1 MEEAEAALEVD
12 VQANVI
18 QRVLVQ
24 QAIVERLIVS

>member
-24 QAIVERLIVS
+24 RAIVERLIVS